1 MITIKFNQISLDE
14 ITRQYED
21 GKELDILVSS
31 KITDRMYFVKSRDIM
46 YDYETYRK
54 NVESG
59 WYRLY
64 IKVFEGREICTDDM
78 DLQDELDMIDDGILN
93 YGEEQ

>member
-1 MITIKFNQISLDE
+1 MITIKFNQISLNE

-31 KITDRMYFVKSRDIM
+31 KITDKMYFVKSRDIM
-46 YDYETYRK
+46 FDYETYRK

-64 IKVFEGREICTDDM
+64 IKVFEGREICTDDV